1 MRNGSA
7 DLQDLPV
14 AASLPEA
21 RTAHDDV
28 LALLKRGLRPRSRDV
43 DTGGVPQ
50 AEVGRLGG
58 FDIDEAPLLESAL
71 WPSGELRRA
80 CTTVALESEWIGA
93 RVVFVLENGDARKPI
108 VIGVIREPGSA
119 LHRGKAAPVA
129 SVSVDDQ
136 RIHLRAG
143 REIVLECG
151 AASITLTRAGKV
163 IIKGVHVVSS
173 SSGANRIKGAVIDIN

>member
-7 DLQDLPV
+7 DLQDLAVTDP
-14 AASLPEA
+14 LPEA
-21 RTAHDDV
+21 RAPHDEV
-28 LALLKRGLRPRSRDV
+28 LALLKRGPQPRSRDV
-43 DTGGVPQ
+43 DVAGVPH
-50 AEVGRLGG
+50 AHVGRLRG
-58 FDIDEAPLLESAL
+58 FDIDEAPLLESGL
-71 WPSGELRRA
+71 WPSGELRCA
-80 CTTVALESEWIGA
+80 CTTVALETGWIGA

-119 LHRGKAAPVA
+119 LHRGKAAAAA

-136 RIHLRAG
+136 RIHLCAG
-143 REIVLECG
+143 RQIVLECG